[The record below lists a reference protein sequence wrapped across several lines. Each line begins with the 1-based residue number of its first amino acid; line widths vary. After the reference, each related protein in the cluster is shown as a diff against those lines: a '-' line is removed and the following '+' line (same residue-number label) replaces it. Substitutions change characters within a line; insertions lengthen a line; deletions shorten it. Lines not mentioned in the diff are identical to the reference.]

1 MKPGTARRPRRSTEW
16 RTGNPACPDRQDC
29 LSSTATMRFPSI
41 VTDEAKPSPVQI
53 FPLCRCSRALTLVAL
68 HLLGE
73 VVLQADLLDQRELG
87 LEPVDVFLL
96 VFEDLLEQAAG
107 VVVAELAAGLDALVE
122 ARQRFHLQ
130 GVIGL
135 EDLVHVL

>member
-1 MKPGTARRPRRSTEW
+1 MKPGTARRPRKSMEW
-16 RTGNPACPDRQDC
+16 TTGNPACP
-29 LSSTATMRFPSI
+29 TATMRFPSI

-53 FPLCRCSRALTLVAL
+53 FPLCRWSRASALVAL

-107 VVVAELAAGLDALVE
+107 VVV
-122 ARQRFHLQ
+122 
-130 GVIGL
+130 
-135 EDLVHVL
+135 